1 MADDGQSGVASG
13 ADRIKQLWSD
23 HNVSPLWES
32 RAAHRNSDSHER
44 AHVWRWSQMQELVE
58 AAIGVRSME
67 AVERRVLS
75 LISPHVPMV
84 GGAAGT
90 TRNLNAGLQILMPGE
105 SARPHRHSMNALRF
119 VLSGSGATT
128 VVDGKPCAMEFGD
141 LVTTPGWCWHEHV
154 HQGDGPIVWLD
165 VLDASLHRY
174 LGTDAFQP
182 GPPNELPAQVP
193 DAAFTSSML
202 VPEGGGAANDYSP
215 VFRYSWG
222 DAAAAVSKAPV
233 GTDGARRVRYANPTN
248 GGPVMAFLDCS
259 LVELAP
265 GAETVGFRSTASY
278 VCCVVEGT
286 GSSSI
291 GQDNFTWSPRDIF
304 SVPAGNWVIH
314 RANAERS
321 RLFVVSDREVLR
333 RLGLLKEEQA
343 PRA

>member
-1 MADDGQSGVASG
+1 MADQGQAGSSPAQDAVRKAW
-13 ADRIKQLWSD
+13 AE
-23 HNVSPLWES
+23 HHVSPLWES
-32 RAAHRNSDSHER
+32 RAAHRNPDDRER
-44 AHVWRWSQMQELVE
+44 AHLWPWSEMKPLIE

-75 LISPHVPMV
+75 LVSPHSAVV

-128 VVDGKPCAMEFGD
+128 VVDGKPCPMQFGD

-154 HQGDGPIVWLD
+154 HKGDAPIVWLD

-182 GPPNELPAQVP
+182 GPPNDYPSLTP
-193 DAAFTSSML
+193 DAAFTSSLL
-202 VPEGGGAANDYSP
+202 VPETATPEKPYSP
-215 VFRYSWG
+215 VFRYAW
-222 DAAAAVSKAPV
+222 DEAAAAVSKAPLSA
-233 GTDGARRVRYANPTN
+233 DGSRRVRYANPVN
-248 GGPVMAFLDCS
+248 GGPVMQFLDCA

-265 GAETVGFRSTASY
+265 GAETSGFRSTASA
-278 VCCVVEGT
+278 VCCVVEGS
-286 GSSSI
+286 GSSTIGKDSI
-291 GQDNFTWSPRDIF
+291 AWSPRDIF
-304 SVPAGNWVIH
+304 SVPSGNWVTH
-314 RANAERS
+314 RANAGRV

-333 RLGLLKEEQA
+333 RLDLLKEEHA
-343 PRA
+343 ART